1 MKKAVLIALICVF
14 GVVSTGCSY
23 TDIMKLL
30 PATPTAVPPTMT
42 PTATIYMTPTE
53 TPTVTP
59 TQPTPTFTLTPTMI
73 YPNGTPLPTDTETPE
88 PTLYIMASASATEA
102 PQPLVGNGPFSAV
115 VVSGS
120 KLFWGTCEPSSVTVT
135 VQLMS
140 GVPALGVIIEL
151 RLQDVTT
158 QETTQWGGGAIMD
171 NKGNGVFTYT
181 LSAQNFEHY
190 REFKQAWG
198 QYQFVAYKK
207 VLVHV
212 GSSQLYLNNLT
223 IAPCP

>member
-1 MKKAVLIALICVF
+1 MKRAVLISTLCMLCLA
-14 GVVSTGCSY
+14 STGCSY

-30 PATPTAVPPTMT
+30 PATPTPAPPTPT
-42 PTATIYMTPTE
+42 PTATVYITPTE
-53 TPTVTP
+53 TPTITP

-73 YPNGTPLPTDTETPE
+73 YPNGTPPPTETSTPE
-88 PTLYIMASASATEA
+88 ATLYVMATASATQA
-102 PQPLVGNGPFSAV
+102 PQQLVGNGPFSAV

-120 KLFWGTCEPSSVTVT
+120 KLFWGSCEPSSLNVT

-140 GVPALGVIIEL
+140 GVSAVGVVMAL
-151 RLQDVTT
+151 RLQDPTT
-158 QETTQWGGGAIMD
+158 QETTQWGGDAIMN

-181 LSAQNFEHY
+181 LTAPNFEHY
-190 REFKQAWG
+190 REYKQAWG
-198 QYQFVAYKK
+198 QYQFIAYKK
-207 VLVHV
+207 GLVHV